1 MTDATIRITGD
12 NKSALAAI
20 TGVKSGL
27 NGLTST
33 IEGVN
38 KKMALFTNALVGA
51 GIVAFTKS
59 LLDGANQLKDMSN
72 ALDINTGRL
81 MEMGVAAS
89 ASGSSF
95 EGLTTMIGKLEANIG
110 LAIEGN
116 GKMQQSLK
124 SVGIGITEINTLRP
138 DQIFDKIAL
147 AVADINDPMVRA
159 AKATELFGKSGKFF
173 NWADYNGS
181 IKQLRGT
188 MSDLGKAQEKAA
200 AISERLN
207 LFLTLVKAQFL
218 AMLSPIMNL
227 IAPTDDLSGTFSA
240 AKLAAEGLLI
250 ALGALIAVSIVNS
263 IRAIGGAFTYLAGV
277 IGLSTGATR
286 AETTAMAQNT
296 FSMAQNA
303 KARAASAGARALSLQ
318 ASLDTALAT
327 MAETGATADNTLAQV
342 AARKATMLLVNAKAT
357 LAGANAQVAA
367 TEKVLA
373 GGVVTSIGFFER
385 LGASITGATAAI
397 IRFGTFVLAAV
408 GIFTAPAWASIA
420 AVLGVIAAVVVV
432 AKVAWSAFGDIIKES
447 LGTMIDFG
455 KTAYTNVVDV
465 LIIIFDK
472 LDAAG
477 KKLREFTNYLGLTKS
492 QAQGNIGATQTPANA
507 PDLLTKSAGMI
518 AGANERNGNQ
528 VFAASD
534 AQKAVVAA
542 LGETIR
548 KLQEEAPYLQNKVE
562 LGDTEALIIKTIA
575 DEKAKIAEANKKEGN
590 HAIAM
595 TKAQEIA
602 IAQAIRS
609 TALAQSHADIA
620 LKIKDL
626 DNANYLLSIQDANER
641 EIQRQIREQ
650 ILKYGKDVSEADKAS
665 FDAAVRTNAALTEQ
679 DQIRQA
685 IKKAQ
690 MEAMGIPT
698 GTTADKAGAGVTL
711 AAELDPVEK
720 LKAEFKAKHALL
732 NEALA
737 QDGITKEAYLKASAA
752 LEAQYQNMSNQLKID
767 GYQIVIDTNQ
777 LQIDADA
784 AMYAQ
789 KLRLLK
795 DYNDQQKYTNEEAL
809 AMGKARAELEHS
821 TTAKQTQWA
830 IAQIETITSAGI
842 AGNKTMF
849 RIQQAASIGKAIMN
863 TYEGA
868 TKAFATYGVPMGYLA
883 AAAVIAAGMAQVAQ
897 IRSQSY
903 SGKALGGPMV
913 GGQTYLV
920 GEKGPELFT
929 PGGSGNM
936 TPNDKMGGSTN
947 VTFNIVAND
956 TKGFDDLLLTRKNM
970 ITRIIADA
978 QLEKGR
984 RQT

>member
-1 MTDATIRITGD
+1 VTDATIRITGD

-38 KKMALFTNALVGA
+38 KKMALFTNALVGV
-51 GIVAFTKS
+51 GILGFTKG
-59 LLDGANQLKDMSN
+59 LLDSANQLKDMSN
-72 ALDINTGRL
+72 ALEINTGRL

-110 LAIEGN
+110 LAIDGN

-124 SVGIGITEINTLRP
+124 SVGIGIKEINTLTP

-227 IAPTDDLSGTFSA
+227 IAPTDDLTGTFSA
-240 AKLAAEGLLI
+240 AKIAAEGLLI

-327 MAETGATADNTLAQV
+327 IAESGANADNTLAQV
-342 AARKATMLLVNAKAT
+342 AARKSTMLLVNAKAT

-367 TEKVLA
+367 TEKILA
-373 GGVVTSIGFFER
+373 GGVVTSTGFFER

-397 IRFGTFVLAAV
+397 IRFGTFILAAV
-408 GIFTAPAWASIA
+408 GIFSAPAWASIA
-420 AVLGVIAAVVVV
+420 AVIGVIAAVVVV

-492 QAQGNIGATQTPANA
+492 QAQGNIGSTQTPANA

-518 AGANERNGNQ
+518 AGANERNGTQ

-542 LGETIR
+542 LDDTIR
-548 KLQEEAPYLQNKVE
+548 KLQEEAPYLQNKVT

-590 HAIAM
+590 HAIEM
-595 TKAQEIA
+595 SKAQELA
-602 IAQAIRS
+602 IGKAIRT
-609 TALAQSHADIA
+609 TALATSHADIA
-620 LKIKDL
+620 ERIRTS
-626 DNANYLLSIQDANER
+626 DNETYLLSIKDVNER
-641 EIQRQIREQ
+641 EIQAQKRALIHQ
-650 ILKYGKDVSEADKAS
+650 YGK
-665 FDAAVRTNAALTEQ
+665 FINAEDLANLDTALRINQAKQ
-679 DQIRQA
+679 DQIK
-685 IKKAQ
+685 IE
-690 MEAMGIPT
+690 EAMATLRGEAKPT
-698 GTTADKAGAGVTL
+698 VENAIAGATI
-711 AAELDPVEK
+711 AQTPAEK
-720 LKAEFKAKHALL
+720 IQAQHALEL
-732 NEALA
+732 NQLNQALGSKLIS
-737 QDGITKEAYLKASAA
+737 QEAYLKAVAA
-752 LEAQYQNMSNQLKID
+752 LETQYQNMSNQLKID
-767 GYQIVIDTNQ
+767 GYQLIIDTNQ

-830 IAQIETITSAGI
+830 ISQIETITSAGI

-883 AAAVIAAGMAQVAQ
+883 AAAVVAAGMAQVAQ

-956 TKGFDDLLLTRKNM
+956 TKGFDDLLLTRKSM

-984 RQT
+984 RQFI